1 MSTSAETAAVAAAT
15 VLEDLLNDDTEEALK
30 AIGST
35 DYYDETL
42 DDKDEEWAIKQRQG
56 RRSDGI
62 LSCPAC
68 FTTLCIDCQRHEKY
82 VHQYRAMFVQNC
94 RIVENERLRLPAHR
108 AAKKTR
114 KSKKKS
120 AANESTPLNVP
131 EVDMNASKEDEVYKP
146 VRCTVCDTEV
156 ALIDNDEVYHFHN
169 VVPSY
174 S

>member
-1 MSTSAETAAVAAAT
+1 MTTSAETDAAAT
-15 VLEDLLNDDTEEALK
+15 VLEDLLIDDTEEALK
-30 AIGST
+30 AVGST

-42 DDKDEEWAIKQRQG
+42 DDEDEEWAIKQRQG

-68 FTTLCIDCQRHEKY
+68 FTTLCMDCQRHEKY

-120 AANESTPLNVP
+120 SANETTPPNVP
-131 EVDMNASKEDEVYKP
+131 EVHLNASEDEVYKP
-146 VRCTVCDTEV
+146 VRCSVCDTEV
-156 ALIDNDEVYHFHN
+156 ALMDNDEVYHFHN